1 MQNLNNILNLN
12 VFQNFLFLIKDRV
25 LKLSSSDL
33 SDSKKGRATARILY
47 TRDKRIFIILVYR
60 Y

>member
-1 MQNLNNILNLN
+1 MQNLIVTLN
-12 VFQNFLFLIKDRV
+12 VFQNFLFFIKDRV

-47 TRDKRIFIILVYR
+47 TRDKRIFSILVYR